1 MVLFEGYSQ
10 EELTP
15 ILKILNELV
24 MNSGNVPQHLIPPE
38 MKTKSGEEAMS
49 EVLKQAGTVTGRQ
62 EKVAEKRRQ
71 TLSAGIQPPKF
82 MQNAMQPEAAQTAG
96 KELEHRPAQ
105 SGNNQTPMSGRTTPE
120 KAVAKP
126 QPQPSKPSTA
136 RMQPDANPVQM
147 HQTESNPKATSQKT
161 EHTQDG
167 TNLSASRK
175 NETEKAQEQL
185 RQPEQKND
193 AAAASLATMPQK
205 SDTVKPNLPPQTMTE
220 PEARNQQSEPKTA
233 MRDVSAMSKAELRN
247 FFAATDRM
255 VLQKIL
261 LAKGE
266 FPNRGIFLGR
276 ASEQQMREYA
286 RLIMNA

>member
-1 MVLFEGYSQ
+1 MGYSRMICAGNRVMVLFEGYSQ

-38 MKTKSGEEAMS
+38 MKVKSGEEAMS
-49 EVLKQAGTVTGRQ
+49 EVLKQAGTAAGRQ
-62 EKVAEKRRQ
+62 EKVAEKRKQ

-82 MQNAMQPEAAQTAG
+82 MQNAMQPETAQTAE

-105 SGNNQTPMSGRTTPE
+105 SGNNQTPISGRTAPE

-126 QPQPSKPSTA
+126 QPKPSQSSA
-136 RMQPDANPVQM
+136 AQPKPDANQVQT
-147 HQTESNPKATSQKT
+147 HQKPSDLKAASQKA
-161 EHTQDG
+161 DG
-167 TNLSASRK
+167 TNQPITPRK
-175 NETEKAQEQL
+175 NETEKAQEQMRTPEPQNNAMSASPVTMPQAMAEPEVKT
-185 RQPEQKND
+185 RQPE
-193 AAAASLATMPQK
+193 
-205 SDTVKPNLPPQTMTE
+205 
-220 PEARNQQSEPKTA
+220 PKETTP
-233 MRDVSAMSKAELRN
+233 DVFAMSKAELRN

-286 RLIMNA
+286 NLVINA